1 MVECYTLSDVYL
13 DATHMVTLGQDLN
26 NPIADRQRLCAS
38 RHAQPVTTKL
48 HVGPI
53 SDHLR

>member
-26 NPIADRQRLCAS
+26 NTIADRQRLCAS